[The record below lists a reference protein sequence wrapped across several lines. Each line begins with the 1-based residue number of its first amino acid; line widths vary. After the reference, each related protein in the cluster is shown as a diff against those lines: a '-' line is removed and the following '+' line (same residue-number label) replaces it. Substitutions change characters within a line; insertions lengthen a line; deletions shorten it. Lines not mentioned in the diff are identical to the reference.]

1 MTHVIIALE
10 HPSGNVSRMQFG
22 TFRKRH
28 QLDDPVAL
36 KAGFE
41 LDGDGHWVREP
52 TDVLIRQEIEK
63 TVFAEPVIKW
73 RRVAEGEELP
83 PRRRAKSNVVPLP
96 APQGDEE
103 PLPRMFRQPSPSVA
117 SEMQARL
124 EDFDKRAAEVLE
136 TARQNIEA
144 SRSGEARFA
153 KLEQQI
159 ADLGR
164 DLRREMATAMRTIG
178 GGT

>member
-1 MTHVIIALE
+1 MADSQNELPHHHDPTLDPRTCGRLDRLEAAVAALQ
-10 HPSGNVSRMQFG
+10 GN
-22 TFRKRH
+22 
-28 QLDDPVAL
+28 LP
-36 KAGFE
+36 
-41 LDGDGHWVREP
+41 
-52 TDVLIRQEIEK
+52 
-63 TVFAEPVIKW
+63 
-73 RRVAEGEELP
+73 AEGAEII
-83 PRRRAKSNVVPLP
+83 S
-96 APQGDEE
+96 
-103 PLPRMFRQPSPSVA
+103 LPRFLGASPSVA